1 MKRDYYEV
9 LGVPKGAPQNEIKK
23 AYRKLAKKYHP
34 DVNPDKTEAEE
45 KFKELSEAYEILMDP
60 QKRQTYDQFGH
71 EGIKN
76 SFGTGGF
83 QWSDF
88 SHFSD
93 LEDILRAFGGGD
105 IFGRGFGDSIFD
117 MFGGGRRRRGP
128 SRGANLQVD
137 VEISLKDVVK
147 GIEKEMNVRRRESCS
162 VCGGTGGKT
171 KDDVTVCS
179 TCKGTG
185 QVQHVSQ
192 RGFMRMVNITTC
204 NTCDGRGK
212 TVKNPC
218 DTCRGTGIVTK
229 SRKVSIKIP
238 PGVESGTRFRM
249 GGEGEMGPGG
259 PGDLYVNVY
268 VKKHP
273 FFERRGNH
281 LYCEVPISFA
291 QAALGTKIEIPTLNS
306 SVEVTIPPGTQPE
319 SVFRLRGQGLPS
331 MSYGRIGDLYCKVT
345 VNIPKKLTPEQ
356 KALIEKLA
364 EAFDENIEELS
375 FMDKLK
381 SKI

>member
-9 LGVPKGAPQNEIKK
+9 LGVPKNATQNEIKK
-23 AYRKLAKKYHP
+23 AYRKLARKYHP
-34 DVNPDKTEAEE
+34 DVNPDKAEAEE
-45 KFKELSEAYEILMDP
+45 KFKELSEAYEVLMDS

-71 EGIKN
+71 EGVKS
-76 SFGTGGF
+76 SFSTGGF

-117 MFGGGRRRRGP
+117 MFGSSRRRRGP
-128 SRGANLQVD
+128 PRGADLQVD
-137 VEISLKDVVK
+137 VEIPLKDVVT
-147 GIEKEMNVRRRESCS
+147 GIEKEVNVKRRENCPH
-162 VCGGTGGKT
+162 CDGTGGKT
-171 KDDVTVCS
+171 KDDVKMCPQ
-179 TCKGTG
+179 CRGTG
-185 QVQHVSQ
+185 QVQNVSQ

-204 NTCDGRGK
+204 NTCGGRGK
-212 TVKNPC
+212 IVENPC
-218 DTCRGTGIVTK
+218 DTCKGTGIVTK
-229 SRKVSIKIP
+229 TRKVSIRIP

-259 PGDLYVNVY
+259 PGDLYVTVY

-273 FFERRGNH
+273 FFERRGTH

-291 QAALGTKIEIPTLNS
+291 QAALGTKIEIPTLS
-306 SVEVTIPPGTQPE
+306 SSAEITIPPGTQSE
-319 SVFRLRGQGLPS
+319 SFFRLGGQGLPS

-345 VNIPKKLTPEQ
+345 VNVPKKLTPEQ
-356 KALIEKLA
+356 KALIERLA
-364 EAFDENIEELS
+364 EAFDDDIEELS